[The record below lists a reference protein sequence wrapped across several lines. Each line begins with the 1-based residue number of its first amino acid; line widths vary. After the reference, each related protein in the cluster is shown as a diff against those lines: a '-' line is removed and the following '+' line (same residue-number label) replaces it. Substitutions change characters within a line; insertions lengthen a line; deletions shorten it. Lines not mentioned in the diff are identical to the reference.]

1 MQRYSTFLTSS
12 DNQFGFKKK
21 SGCVHAIYTLK
32 CIVDY
37 YASNNSTVNLCALDL
52 SKAFDKMNHHALF
65 SKLMKRHIPVSILRI
80 LEIWFQSSI
89 TCVKWGNCFSEF
101 FKLTCGIRQGGV
113 LSPHLFAVY
122 IDSVIEK
129 ITASEFGCEINW
141 AKVGILVYADDIIL
155 LAPSLHSLQSLLR
168 ICETELNCLAM
179 TINVSKSA
187 CMRVGP
193 DWQNKPTNITTCDGN
208 DILWLPSVR
217 YLGVYIAAN
226 RVFRCVFDNAKKSF
240 YRAFNAV
247 FGKIGGRASEEVV
260 LHIMKSKCMPLL
272 LYGLEV
278 CPMKKRQLNSLE
290 FVLTNCFMKIFK
302 TKSKDVVIE
311 CMSFFDFPNIGTVVN
326 A

>member
-1 MQRYSTFLTSS
+1 
-12 DNQFGFKKK
+12 
-21 SGCVHAIYTLK
+21 
-32 CIVDY
+32 
-37 YASNNSTVNLCALDL
+37 
-52 SKAFDKMNHHALF
+52 
-65 SKLMKRHIPVSILRI
+65 
-80 LEIWFQSSI
+80 
-89 TCVKWGNCFSEF
+89 
-101 FKLTCGIRQGGV
+101 
-113 LSPHLFAVY
+113 
-122 IDSVIEK
+122 
-129 ITASEFGCEINW
+129 
-141 AKVGILVYADDIIL
+141 
-155 LAPSLHSLQSLLR
+155 
-168 ICETELNCLAM
+168 
-179 TINVSKSA
+179 
-187 CMRVGP
+187 MRVGP

-311 CMSFFDFPNIGTVVN
+311 CMSFFDFPNIGTAINARREKFLRKFIVNFNVNSVCCIFIAAAQTELNVVRALLRCVN
-326 A
+326 